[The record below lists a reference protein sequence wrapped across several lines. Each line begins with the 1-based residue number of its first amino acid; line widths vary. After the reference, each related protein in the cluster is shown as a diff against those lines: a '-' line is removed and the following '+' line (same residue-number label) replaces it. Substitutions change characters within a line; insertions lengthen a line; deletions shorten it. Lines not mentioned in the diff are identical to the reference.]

1 MSQTLKSRI
10 AVIILMTLLLSLIST
25 ICCAAE
31 ATETI
36 KAKLNT
42 KIYFEGDTHLFHS
55 GRLAKRVRKSYKDGK
70 LGCGIVSIICENK
83 EYGVYVT
90 GEGWISESQIRT
102 AEKYITLKFD
112 KVENGLNSSLT
123 INGEFV
129 NVVSDNS
136 GIIKFEN
143 GVLTAGANGTTTVKI
158 TTKEG
163 KEIEALATVYDGN
176 MELNIPEKSASL
188 EGNITA
194 DIADK
199 KLNITADGDA
209 KASLKIENGSIGI
222 EAEGNGNVT
231 ASVEGKEILDVNGH
245 VDGSATVSKEG
256 FSAEAKANQTMTIL
270 QKLSIQLN
278 ERANAYVD
286 KEKAGASA
294 GADASVDDKQVAS
307 ADAGIEYKYGETD
320 PTADLNVKLLEKD
333 VVNVEDKTVPVISS
347 LKALLAKI
355 K

>member
-42 KIYFEGDTHLFHS
+42 KISFQGDTHQFHS
-55 GRLAKRVRKSYKDGK
+55 GRLAKKVRKSYKDGK
-70 LGCGIVSIICENK
+70 LGCGIVSIIVPNK

-90 GEGWISESQIRT
+90 GEGWISESQIR
-102 AEKYITLKFD
+102 ESDKYITLKFD
-112 KVENGLNSSLT
+112 KVENGLKSSLT
-123 INGEFV
+123 IDGEFV
-129 NVVSDNS
+129 NVVSGNT
-136 GIIKFEN
+136 GIVKFEN
-143 GVLTAGANGTTTVKI
+143 GALTAGVDGTTTVKI

-163 KEIEALATVYDGN
+163 KDIEALVTVYNGN

-188 EGNITA
+188 DGKINA
-194 DIADK
+194 DIAEGK
-199 KLNITADGDA
+199 VKIEAKGDA
-209 KASLKIENGSIGI
+209 KATLKIENGAIGV
-222 EAEGNGNVT
+222 EAKGKGDIK
-231 ASVEGKEILDVNGH
+231 AKVEDKEILDVNGNAS
-245 VDGSATVSKEG
+245 GNATVSRDG
-256 FSAEAKANQTMTIL
+256 LSAEARASQTMTIL
-270 QKLSIQLN
+270 QRLSIQLN

-294 GADASVDDKQVAS
+294 GADASVNDKQVAS
-307 ADAGIEYKYGETD
+307 ADAGIEYKYTETD